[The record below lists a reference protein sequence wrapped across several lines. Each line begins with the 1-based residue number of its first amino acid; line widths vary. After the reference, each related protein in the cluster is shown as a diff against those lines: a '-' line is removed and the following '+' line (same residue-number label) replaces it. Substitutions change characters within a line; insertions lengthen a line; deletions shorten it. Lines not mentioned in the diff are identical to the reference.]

1 MATKKSS
8 VAAKKT
14 AAKTTTKKA
23 VRRTKSEYMPGGKLM
38 YVFLVIAAFAAIV
51 AITGIVLEECA
62 IDYTGTLKE
71 YKSFF
76 EMIKNSKSI
85 ALGIFGIFLVL
96 ACFIR
101 LNNKK

>member
-1 MATKKSS
+1 
-8 VAAKKT
+8 
-14 AAKTTTKKA
+14 
-23 VRRTKSEYMPGGKLM
+23 M